1 MCLSWGTGLSPG
13 ITAAIPAWLVAQ
25 AVLGA
30 VANTFVRK
38 LPPKQGQLHIMAAAR
53 GAAQGVAADRSILS
67 DSGGTSCGPGSC
79 YIGALDRVLIEL
91 QKHMG
96 TDYPPV
102 VSEAKQW
109 LRAQGAVKAA
119 STLGKLS
126 SSRNLQAHSAGE
138 RVLAA
143 AAALPGS
150 RVQTDDK
157 RAGCA
162 TFGVGPKLALS

>member
-1 MCLSWGTGLSPG
+1 MKMSNLHAQLIDQSEKNAEL
-13 ITAAIPAWLVAQ
+13 TAA
-25 AVLGA
+25 
-30 VANTFVRK
+30 
-38 LPPKQGQLHIMAAAR
+38 
-53 GAAQGVAADRSILS
+53 
-67 DSGGTSCGPGSC
+67 
-79 YIGALDRVLIEL
+79 LDKVLIEM

-126 SSRNLQAHSAGE
+126 PSRNLQAHSAGE

-157 RAGCA
+157 LTGCT
-162 TFGVGPKLALS
+162 TFGVGPKIRR